1 MSTAGSSEGTFPVV
15 VFFPGFACT
24 TPASAYS
31 TVLSHIASWG
41 YVVIGMIVLVTCL
54 NKPPILC
61 PVSGPWAL
69 VYSPSA
75 TYRADWVDPVLA
87 WARAHLASHLPSP
100 DTVPDFDTIFLGA
113 QSSGAH
119 VAVNYLALREDQVNG
134 EKCNSRCQF

>member
-1 MSTAGSSEGTFPVV
+1 MSTVASSEGTFPVV

-41 YVVIGMIVLVTCL
+41 YVVIGMTLVTL
-54 NKPPILC
+54 EHSLLC
-61 PVSGPWAL
+61 TVSGPWAL
-69 VYSPSA
+69 MYSPSA

-87 WARAHLASHLPSP
+87 WARAHLAEHLASP
-100 DTVPDFDTIFLGA
+100 ATVIDFDTMFLGA

-119 VAVNYLALREDQVNG
+119 VAVNYPALKEDQV
-134 EKCNSRCQF
+134 K

>member
-1 MSTAGSSEGTFPVV
+1 MSTVASSEGTFPVV

-41 YVVIGMIVLVTCL
+41 YVVIGMTLVTL
-54 NKPPILC
+54 EHSLLC
-61 PVSGPWAL
+61 TVSGPWAL
-69 VYSPSA
+69 MYSPTA

-87 WARAHLASHLPSP
+87 WARAHLAEHLASP
-100 DTVPDFDTIFLGA
+100 ATVIDFDTMFLGA

-119 VAVNYLALREDQVNG
+119 VAVNYLALKEDQVKG
-134 EKCNSRCQF
+134 DS